1 MRVSTAFSKFESY
14 PNREVSWNRSTSCHG
29 FKAILLAFFG
39 VLVLPVFACAADL
52 VKVSVYQ
59 SVSDAGIYIAADK
72 GYFAEQGITIETVQL
87 DSASS
92 VVTALA
98 SGQVDVAGGAP
109 SAAIYNATRQGIGIK
124 IVADK
129 GSMSAGAG
137 YIGLVVRNAVADQ
150 IKSPADLRGRNV
162 ALAGFGV
169 GTTNEIAMSEM
180 LKVAGLGESDLN
192 LQNLSFGDSFAAL
205 ASGSVDAAY
214 LIEPL
219 LQSAEQKGIGRLFIS
234 GDKMYRDQQVAVL
247 LYGPDFATTRK
258 PVAQRFM
265 LAYLKGVRDYND
277 AFRKDI
283 DRGAIAAILA
293 RNTTV
298 KSPALYQAM
307 IMPGLDP
314 NGKVNALGMTND
326 MRWFLANG
334 YLKGEVDVPKALD
347 SSFAEDAVRKLGVY

>member
-1 MRVSTAFSKFESY
+1 MRIGNRKLKDFCLASVCLLLFPAHAFA
-14 PNREVSWNRSTSCHG
+14 T
-29 FKAILLAFFG
+29 
-39 VLVLPVFACAADL
+39 DL

-72 GYFAEQGITIETVQL
+72 GYFAEQGIAIETVQL
-87 DSASS
+87 DSVSS

-129 GSMSAGAG
+129 GSMEAGAG
-137 YIGLVVRNAVADQ
+137 YIGLVIRNAVADQ

-180 LKVAGLGESDLN
+180 LGGLGLKESDIA

-219 LQSAEQKGIGRLFIS
+219 MQSAEQKGIGKRLVT
-234 GDKMYRDQQVAVL
+234 GDEMYPNQQVAVL
-247 LYGPDFATTRK
+247 LYGPDFAARRADT
-258 PVAQRFM
+258 AQRFM
-265 LAYLKGVRDYND
+265 VAYLKGVRDYNN
-277 AFRKDI
+277 AFRKNI
-283 DRGAIAAILA
+283 DRAAIAAILS

-298 KSPALYQAM
+298 KTPALYDKM

-314 NGKVNALGMTND
+314 NGSVNAAGMFND
-326 MRWFLANG
+326 MHWFLAKG
-334 YLKGEVDVPKALD
+334 YLKEAVDVSKAID
-347 SSFAEDAVRKLGVY
+347 TSFAQDAVQKLGKY